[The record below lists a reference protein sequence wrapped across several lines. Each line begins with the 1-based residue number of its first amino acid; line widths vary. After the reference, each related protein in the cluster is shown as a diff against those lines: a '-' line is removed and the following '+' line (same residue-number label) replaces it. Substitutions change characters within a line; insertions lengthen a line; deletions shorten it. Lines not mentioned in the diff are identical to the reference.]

1 MFRAARVAP
10 AAVALLAV
18 MHLMTAPRGLTAQ
31 SVEDI
36 VQRMYDAYEQQAEG
50 VDNYTIVHS
59 VMGFEATSYFEKQM
73 VDGRPVYRLLESD
86 AGGLSFGL
94 GDEDAGIGDI
104 FLWGDEL
111 IEHGRYA
118 GREQIGQFA
127 VHVLAVDD
135 LSQLDIVQPSTPQDI
150 EFEPKTARIY
160 VDDQLLVPRRM
171 EYTGDAVNDT
181 GPHEVTVRVDMENYL
196 PIEGLLVPYRT
207 VVNIEG
213 LGAAMD
219 PEMRSELEEMERQL
233 AALPA
238 DQRAMMERMLGAQL
252 DQLRQM
258 MEGGGDAM
266 TMEITVADVVINAG
280 R

>member
-1 MFRAARVAP
+1 MSRVARMAP
-10 AAVALLAV
+10 TVVALLA
-18 MHLMTAPRGLTAQ
+18 LTRLAAAPSGVAAQ
-31 SVEDI
+31 SVQDVVE
-36 VQRMYDAYEQQAEG
+36 RMYAAYEEQAAR
-50 VDNYTIVHS
+50 VDNYTIVQS
-59 VMGFEATSYFEKQM
+59 MMGFETTSYFEKQI

-86 AGGLSFGL
+86 MGGVSFGL

-127 VHVLAVDD
+127 VHVLAIDD
-135 LSQLDIVQPSTPQDI
+135 LSQLDVAQPTTPEDM
-150 EFEPKTARIY
+150 EFEPRTAHIY
-160 VDDQLLVPRRM
+160 VDDQLMVPRRM
-171 EYTGDAVNDT
+171 EYTGNAITDT

-207 VVNIEG
+207 AVRIEG

-219 PEMRSELEEMERQL
+219 PEMRAELEQMEEQL
-233 AALPA
+233 AALPP
-238 DQRAMMERMLGAQL
+238 DQRAMMERMLGGQL
-252 DQLRQM
+252 EQLRQM

-266 TMEITVADVVINAG
+266 TMEITVVDVAINAG